1 MTTFPLG
8 YNLDSAEKNRQTFV
22 SLDVLNHPFKD
33 DVGFRRSVLWL
44 IGQIPLMNPLEFQ
57 LEAWWVR
64 QFDSQ
69 RSKIASFL
77 SLSEEHDIE
86 IDWHSLMVLLS

>member
-1 MTTFPLG
+1 MTTFP
-8 YNLDSAEKNRQTFV
+8 YNPVSAEKNRETFAAMDYV
-22 SLDVLNHPFKD
+22 NHPYAD
-33 DVGFRRSVLWL
+33 DPGFRRSVLWL

-77 SLSEEHDIE
+77 SLSEEHDIC
-86 IDWHSLMVLLS
+86 LLYTSRCV